1 MKDQRQ
7 LPLGGKQE
15 PALGRVL
22 EAKGG
27 SGEAHQRQASQV
39 EALCAE
45 VFRLTGQ
52 KITQDDPII
61 LAALFQSELIN
72 KSGANAASQM
82 QEAVSQAVAQ
92 LADAVKAE
100 RKQATEVQK
109 MVAST
114 FQQIAN
120 GTKQVAEQEL
130 AAMQARFARMASDT
144 LEQVRRE
151 ATHKA
156 PGISLWWRAGACTLA
171 GITAGLI
178 GGMMIS
184 GNSGR
189 ELSENQI
196 RLMHNG
202 LLLDKAWPKLSK
214 SARETF
220 ELSPMEKE
228 AVAPAK
234 DDKARGK

>member
-1 MKDQRQ
+1 MKDKRQ
-7 LPLGGKQE
+7 SPLGGKQE

-27 SGEAHQRQASQV
+27 SSEAHQRQASQV

-52 KITQDDPII
+52 KITEDDPII
-61 LAALFQSELIN
+61 VAALFQSELIN
-72 KSGANAASQM
+72 KSGANAATHIQD
-82 QEAVSQAVAQ
+82 AVSQAVVQ

-109 MVAST
+109 VVAST
-114 FQQIAN
+114 FQQIAD

-144 LEQVRRE
+144 LDQVRRE
-151 ATHKA
+151 ATYKA
-156 PGISLWWRAGACTLA
+156 PRISVWWRAGAYTLA
-171 GITAGLI
+171 GITAGLLGGIMI
-178 GGMMIS
+178 GNHS
-184 GNSGR
+184 GGD
-189 ELSENQI
+189 LSENQI

-202 LLLDKAWPKLSK
+202 LLLDKAWPRLSK

-220 ELSPMEKE
+220 ELSPMAKE
-228 AVAPAK
+228 AVAPKK
-234 DDKARGK
+234 DDTAKGK